1 MHTTRTS
8 CRTTANGCSS
18 IETTPVS
25 DPANS
30 TWSAHRPTTSTPR
43 TANAPSSSTPT
54 ATTYS
59 SGPTG
64 HCYEISPN
72 TTRSVPTSDSLRAHP
87 EPRTNFAAGWTL
99 CTAET
104 ATSCG
109 GLSAE
114 WRTSPNLSPA
124 HGTGDVKVTLSGV
137 CPVRSGRCR
146 VRRQPSAAAGSGRCG
161 RERLKLLQAS
171 EAVGADFAARR
182 PDRS

>member
-1 MHTTRTS
+1 M
-8 CRTTANGCSS
+8 G
-18 IETTPVS
+18 
-25 DPANS
+25 
-30 TWSAHRPTTSTPR
+30 AHRLRQRLFRTPR
-43 TANAPSSSTPT
+43 TRPGRHIARPLPHPEQRTRRVRQRLRLRPTPVARLAT
-54 ATTYS
+54 ATRYHRI
-59 SGPTG
+59 PLARFL
-64 HCYEISPN
+64 HP
-72 TTRSVPTSDSLRAHP
+72 TRSERTP

-137 CPVRSGRCR
+137 CPVRAGRCR
-146 VRRQPSAAAGSGRCG
+146 VRQQPSAAAGSGRCG
-161 RERLKLLQAS
+161 RERLKLLHAS